1 MTSHFLITE
10 KPPVLFRKDSQYAQ
24 EQLSSIITA
33 GDYEDLS
40 NHTTEAMGKTGL
52 FSIAQ
57 VTVSISFLFLF
68 LSSTC
73 LVTKLFCFQA
83 MLMMKGLMGRC
94 LNHEMALDCVRAKA
108 QLVEA
113 DLGELKAWRT
123 VQEKKLALSK
133 QVQGELEK
141 QIEVL
146 QLL

>member
-73 LVTKLFCFQA
+73 LVTKLFCF
-83 MLMMKGLMGRC
+83 
-94 LNHEMALDCVRAKA
+94 
-108 QLVEA
+108 
-113 DLGELKAWRT
+113 
-123 VQEKKLALSK
+123 
-133 QVQGELEK
+133 
-141 QIEVL
+141 
-146 QLL
+146 